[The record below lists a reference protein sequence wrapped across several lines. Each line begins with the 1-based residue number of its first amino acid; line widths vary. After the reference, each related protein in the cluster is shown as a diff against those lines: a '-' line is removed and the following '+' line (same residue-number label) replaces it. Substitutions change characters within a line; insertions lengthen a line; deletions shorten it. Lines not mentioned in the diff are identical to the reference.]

1 MFILQFKFDKL
12 PDEEVVKNIEQSLKE
27 ALVEEDI
34 SKISRTGKT
43 ITIEGDVPRRFIKFL
58 VKKFLGQ
65 SQYKNLTRV
74 IATKPEIFEVFY
86 YRPESD

>member
-1 MFILQFKFDKL
+1 MQFRFDKL

-43 ITIEGDVPRRFIKFL
+43 ITIEGDVPRRFVKFL

-74 IATKPEIFEVFY
+74 ISTKQEIFEVFY

>member
-1 MFILQFKFDKL
+1 MQFKFDKL
-12 PDEEVVKNIEQSLKE
+12 PEDDIVKTIEESLKK

-43 ITIEGDVPRRFIKFL
+43 ITVEGDVPRRFVKFL

-74 IATKPEIFEVFY
+74 ISTKPEIFEVFY
-86 YRPESD
+86 YQPES

>member
-1 MFILQFKFDKL
+1 MQFRFDRL
-12 PDEEVVKNIEQSLKE
+12 PSEDVVKDIEQSLKE

-34 SKISRTGKT
+34 SKISRSGKT
-43 ITIEGDVPRRFIKFL
+43 ITVEGDVPRRFVKFL

-74 IATKPEIFEVFY
+74 ISTKPEIFDVFY
-86 YRPESD
+86 YQPESE

>member
-1 MFILQFKFDKL
+1 MQFKFDKL
-12 PDEEVVKNIEQSLKE
+12 PDEEVVKNIEESLKE

-34 SKISRTGKT
+34 SKISRSGKT
-43 ITIEGDVPRRFIKFL
+43 ITVEGDVPRRFVKFL

-74 IATKPEIFEVFY
+74 ISTKPEIFEVFY
-86 YRPESD
+86 YEPESE